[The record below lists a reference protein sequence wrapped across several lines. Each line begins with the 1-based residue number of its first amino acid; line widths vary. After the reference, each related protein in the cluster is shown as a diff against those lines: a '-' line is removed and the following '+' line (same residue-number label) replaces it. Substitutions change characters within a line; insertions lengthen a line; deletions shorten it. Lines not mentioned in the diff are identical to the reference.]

1 MTGVLCFSGEIF
13 LQVLEGGRA
22 QVSKLYNRI
31 AADPRHT
38 CLLYTSDA
46 ADE

>member
-1 MTGVLCFSGEIF
+1 MTKTITLWSHGSNMQIEY
-13 LQVLEGGRA
+13 E
-22 QVSKLYNRI
+22 NRI
-31 AADPRHT
+31 TSVRHT